1 MKLRALYIIAFLS
14 AALAVRAVA
23 QTTPAAA
30 PAAGPQVVVE
40 DTGPAAGVATL
51 GTSASGQDTLTVDF
65 PEEEIR
71 TILRNVSDLFE
82 LNIVVPEELQ
92 GTTSIK
98 LRDVTWRQ
106 IFNSVLDPVGYT
118 FVEDGNIIKIVSR
131 ESLLMEPVTTEVMI
145 LDYANAA
152 DVLTSIQP
160 LVSSPG
166 GGVVV
171 NARSNALV
179 VTETPSQ
186 LTKIRPIVDA
196 LDVATEQVMIEAKFI
211 EVTSGDLRDLG
222 VNMSALRNYA
232 LGVNVGGTMS
242 RDRGQE
248 FSNGFDTTNGSN
260 NSDNT
265 TSSSTSST
273 DTSTSTSTG
282 SPISTTTSV
291 SAGTAITSALTM
303 GSNQALN
310 FLDTLVNTGGTSRD
324 FSAVFSADQFGIVLS
339 ALNTLSNTKVVSNP
353 TIVTLNNKEAI
364 INVGR
369 EDPLPSYS
377 YNEQRGSFEVS
388 GFEYKPIGIILRVTP
403 QVNSRGFITLTV
415 APEVSQRNGSV
426 NFGGAGGA
434 EIPIIATR
442 KAETTVSLASG
453 ETMGIG
459 GLITSETTTSNTSV
473 PLLSDIPLLG
483 NLFKNRSNSENTT
496 NLLIFIT
503 ARTVRADGAPVE
515 EVFDSRQIRSLG
527 ISREDLPGY
536 RDGSDPFAPA
546 P

>member
-1 MKLRALYIIAFLS
+1 
-14 AALAVRAVA
+14 
-23 QTTPAAA
+23 
-30 PAAGPQVVVE
+30 
-40 DTGPAAGVATL
+40 
-51 GTSASGQDTLTVDF
+51 
-65 PEEEIR
+65 
-71 TILRNVSDLFE
+71 
-82 LNIVVPEELQ
+82 
-92 GTTSIK
+92 
-98 LRDVTWRQ
+98 
-106 IFNSVLDPVGYT
+106 
-118 FVEDGNIIKIVSR
+118 
-131 ESLLMEPVTTEVMI
+131 
-145 LDYANAA
+145 
-152 DVLTSIQP
+152 
-160 LVSSPG
+160 
-166 GGVVV
+166 
-171 NARSNALV
+171 
-179 VTETPSQ
+179 
-186 LTKIRPIVDA
+186 
-196 LDVATEQVMIEAKFI
+196 
-211 EVTSGDLRDLG
+211 
-222 VNMSALRNYA
+222 
-232 LGVNVGGTMS
+232 
-242 RDRGQE
+242 
-248 FSNGFDTTNGSN
+248 
-260 NSDNT
+260 
-265 TSSSTSST
+265 
-273 DTSTSTSTG
+273 
-282 SPISTTTSV
+282 
-291 SAGTAITSALTM
+291 M